1 MRSIKEKLS
10 IVLLFVLTA
19 ISVAFILVVLSLA
32 SIGIILTSEAYTQIA
47 ATVATLLVI
56 ILTLGLR
63 LIDDTQAQFEK
74 TVKPRLIGLLG
85 VLGKTGLKKETESC
99 NFYNLPMRS
108 KDLRKISR
116 NVQKY
121 GRFFVT
127 VLYPKKQLEDVVA
140 ISYEVDKL
148 ASLGEEA
155 FPYWGQATDSDTF
168 LRLVST
174 DRKHNFSE
182 WRSLQEAEDKLAR
195 LEKEKKDLV
204 AKLGVTRETILQKIE
219 QITSSLDE
227 FIEAN

>member
-1 MRSIKEKLS
+1 M
-10 IVLLFVLTA
+10 
-19 ISVAFILVVLSLA
+19 
-32 SIGIILTSEAYTQIA
+32 
-47 ATVATLLVI
+47 
-56 ILTLGLR
+56 
-63 LIDDTQAQFEK
+63 
-74 TVKPRLIGLLG
+74 
-85 VLGKTGLKKETESC
+85 
-99 NFYNLPMRS
+99 
-108 KDLRKISR
+108 
-116 NVQKY
+116 
-121 GRFFVT
+121 
-127 VLYPKKQLEDVVA
+127 LYPKKQLEDVVA